1 MSTPKPCLLLRD
13 TKHRVWGGH
22 ALRNMFAVQDD
33 GTEPIGE
40 TWELFDR
47 DDGASG
53 LVGGSTL
60 RELMTQHSSE
70 LLGSGVSAG
79 YGGRFPLMLKF
90 LDACQALSVQVH
102 PDDEQAR
109 PYGDGGKTEAWVVLD
124 TTEEARI
131 CSGFRPG
138 VTHDDLV
145 AALRSTA
152 PGTGPSPVEEL
163 LYSFR
168 PKAGDCIYVPAGTV
182 HAIGP
187 GVVLFEVQQ
196 NSDLTYRLYDWGRD
210 RPMHIEQGLQVAR
223 VEDGSRQHAE
233 VARPLADGGSLLLE
247 SPFFRLRRYSLQQSA
262 AMATDDR
269 FFVVTVIAGE
279 GALEWREGDDAGAL
293 PLRAGDCAL
302 VPACVGQVTLSPTSS
317 LDVILTDP
325 GAC

>member
-1 MSTPKPCLLLRD
+1 
-13 TKHRVWGGH
+13 
-22 ALRNMFAVQDD
+22 MFAVQDD
-33 GTEPIGE
+33 ADELIGE

-53 LVGGSTL
+53 VAGNGTL
-60 RELMTQHSSE
+60 RELMEAHGAE
-70 LLGSGVSAG
+70 VLGPGVGVG

-90 LDACQALSVQVH
+90 LDARQALSVQVH

-131 CSGFRPG
+131 CIGFQSG
-138 VTHDDLV
+138 VTHEDLV
-145 AALRSTA
+145 AALRSTPA
-152 PGTGPSPVEEL
+152 GAGPSPVEEL
-163 LYSFR
+163 LFAFR
-168 PKAGDCIYVPAGTV
+168 PKVGDCIYVPAGTV

-210 RPMHIEQGLQVAR
+210 RPMHIERGLEVAR
-223 VEDGSRQHAE
+223 VQDGSRQQA
-233 VARPLADGGSLLLE
+233 VAAKTLADGGLLLLD
-247 SPFFRLRRYSLQQSA
+247 SPFFRLRRYSLGQPASI
-262 AMATDDR
+262 ATEDR

-279 GALEWREGDDAGAL
+279 GALEWREDGDAGAL

-302 VPACVGQVTLSPTSS
+302 VPACVSGATLSPTDK

-325 GAC
+325 GSR